1 MPDIIDWEFV
11 KIPIIILGLISVWG
25 LYDMVLGKDFK
36 LSEHRWLATACQIT
50 FFIYLFHEPTLNIVR
65 KLIVVILGKNEYGYL
80 ISYLISPWI
89 FTICFVFIGLQF
101 RKYLPKVYNICTGGR

>member
-1 MPDIIDWEFV
+1 MPDIIDWELV
-11 KIPIIILGLISVWG
+11 EIPIIILGLISVWG

-36 LSEHRWLATACQIT
+36 LSEHRWLATACQFT